1 METKASLKK
10 ETIDALQEL
19 IESNKDSAECLR
31 EAASAVSYYQATENL
46 FEHVAMARAGHATE
60 LQNYVRGNGEDPQ
73 SEGTL
78 KGTARRY
85 WLKLRSAINSG
96 NPKVV
101 LIEAEK
107 AEDEI
112 KARYEALLVETA
124 GSAMSDVLHRQYR
137 EVKRHHDL
145 IRDLRDSSVAAA

>member
-1 METKASLKK
+1 METKANLKS
-10 ETIDALQEL
+10 ETIEALQEL
-19 IESNKDSAECLR
+19 IESNRDSAECLR
-31 EAASAVSYYQATENL
+31 EAAASVSYPSTENL
-46 FEHVAMARAGHATE
+46 FDHVSKARFGHVQE
-60 LQNYVRGNGEDPQ
+60 LQNYVRGNGEEPET
-73 SEGTL
+73 SGSA

-112 KARYEALLVETA
+112 KAKYESLLVEIA

-145 IRDLRDSSVAAA
+145 IRDLRDSAVAA